1 MVGFSYVLFLHRQI
15 HTKKDRLKDKGEMIT
30 NTTLRRKTTICKSCA
45 IICIVCA
52 PLLIATVNCG
62 VESKEFAKGPVA
74 ATALSKPLLVY
85 YSRSGT
91 TRTVAKELARNL
103 SCDTEEIVSR
113 KNRFFW
119 GTLTCIH
126 DQLFDRDDNIEPI
139 KKDPSTYNRLI
150 IASPV
155 WVHRISSPMRTFL
168 RYSGLK
174 GKAVCLV
181 LTNNGNYDDEDQN
194 KIIKSVESYGIHV
207 YGCYDICTDGKS
219 EDELRQDAR
228 SLVKGITS
236 TVDQQATKIHIE

>member
-1 MVGFSYVLFLHRQI
+1 MYRSRAV
-15 HTKKDRLKDKGEMIT
+15 
-30 NTTLRRKTTICKSCA
+30 
-45 IICIVCA
+45 IVVVCSL
-52 PLLIATVNCG
+52 LLIATTNWG
-62 VESKEFAKGPVA
+62 VESQEPVKGPVVA
-74 ATALSKPLLVY
+74 KSQSKSLVVY

-103 SCDTEEIVSR
+103 SCDTEEVVSR

-126 DQLFDRDDNIEPI
+126 DQLFDRDDDIEPI
-139 KKDPSTYNRLI
+139 KKDLSTFNRLI

-168 RYSGLK
+168 KYSGLR
-174 GKAVCLV
+174 GKAVCLM

-207 YGCYDICTDGKS
+207 NGCYHVCTKGKS
-219 EDELRQDAR
+219 KYELQQHTR
-228 SLVKGITS
+228 SFVKDVTLA
-236 TVDQQATKIHIE
+236 VHQ

>member
-1 MVGFSYVLFLHRQI
+1 MRVLFASVDSR
-15 HTKKDRLKDKGEMIT
+15 KKNRLNDKGEMIT
-30 NTTLRRKTTICKSCA
+30 NTILSIKTTICKSRAVICVLCA
-45 IICIVCA
+45 L
-52 PLLIATVNCG
+52 LLIAVSYFG
-62 VESKEFAKGPVA
+62 VESKESVKRPVA
-74 ATALSKPLLVY
+74 AKYQSKPLLVY

-113 KNRFFW
+113 KNRFLW

-126 DQLFDRDDNIEPI
+126 DQLFDRDDDIEPI
-139 KKDPSTYNRLI
+139 KKDLSTYNRLI

-168 RYSGLK
+168 KYSGLR

-194 KIIKSVESYGIHV
+194 KVIKSVESYGIHV
-207 YGCYDICTDGKS
+207 YGCYDVCTNEKS
-219 EDELRQDAR
+219 KYELRQDAR
-228 SLVKGITS
+228 SLVKGITLA
-236 TVDQQATKIHIE
+236 VN

>member
-1 MVGFSYVLFLHRQI
+1 
-15 HTKKDRLKDKGEMIT
+15 MIT
-30 NTTLRRKTTICKSCA
+30 NTILRRKITICKSRA
-45 IICIVCA
+45 VIVMVCA
-52 PLLIATVNCG
+52 LLLIATTNWG
-62 VESKEFAKGPVA
+62 VESKEPVKETVLAKSQLK
-74 ATALSKPLLVY
+74 TLLVY

-113 KNRFFW
+113 KNRFLW

-126 DQLFDRDDNIEPI
+126 DQLFDRDDDIEPI
-139 KKDPSTYNRLI
+139 KKDLSTYNRLI

-168 RYSGLK
+168 KYSGLR

-194 KIIKSVESYGIHV
+194 KVIKSVESYGIHV
-207 YGCYDICTDGKS
+207 YGCYDVCTNEKS
-219 EDELRQDAR
+219 KYELRQDAR
-228 SLVKGITS
+228 SLLKGITLA
-236 TVDQQATKIHIE
+236 VN

>member
-1 MVGFSYVLFLHRQI
+1 LVDKTHAGKRQFPRIPFS
-15 HTKKDRLKDKGEMIT
+15 
-30 NTTLRRKTTICKSCA
+30 RRKTVMYGSRA
-45 IICIVCA
+45 IIVVVCV
-52 PLLIATVNCG
+52 LLFIATSHFG
-62 VESKEFAKGPVA
+62 VESQELVKGHVA
-74 ATALSKPLLVY
+74 AKSQSKPLVVY

-126 DQLFDRDDNIEPI
+126 DQLFDRDDDIEPI
-139 KKDPSTYNRLI
+139 KKGLSTYNQFI

-168 RYSGLK
+168 KYSGLR
-174 GKAVCLV
+174 GKAVSLV

-207 YGCYDICTDGKS
+207 NGCYDVCTNEKS
-219 EDELRQDAR
+219 KHELQQDAR
-228 SLVKGITS
+228 SLVKNITLA
-236 TVDQQATKIHIE
+236 VNQ

>member
-1 MVGFSYVLFLHRQI
+1 
-15 HTKKDRLKDKGEMIT
+15 MIT
-30 NTTLRRKTTICKSCA
+30 NTILSIKTTICKSRA
-45 IICIVCA
+45 IIVVVCA
-52 PLLIATVNCG
+52 LLLIAATNWG
-62 VESKEFAKGPVA
+62 VESKEPVKETVA
-74 ATALSKPLLVY
+74 AKSQSTPLLVY

-113 KNRFFW
+113 KNRFLW

-126 DQLFDRDDNIEPI
+126 DQLFDRDDDIEPI
-139 KKDPSTYNRLI
+139 KKDLSTYNRLI

-168 RYSGLK
+168 KYSGLR

-194 KIIKSVESYGIHV
+194 KVIKSVESYGIHV
-207 YGCYDICTDGKS
+207 YGCYDVCTNEKS
-219 EDELRQDAR
+219 KYELRQDAR
-228 SLVKGITS
+228 SLVKGITLA
-236 TVDQQATKIHIE
+236 VN

>member
-1 MVGFSYVLFLHRQI
+1 MVGFSCVLFLHRQI
-15 HTKKDRLKDKGEMIT
+15 HTKKDRLKDKGVMIT
-30 NTTLRRKTTICKSCA
+30 NTTLRRRTTICKSLA
-45 IICIVCA
+45 VIGLVCA
-52 PLLIATVNCG
+52 LLLIATACG
-62 VESKEFAKGPVA
+62 VESKEFAKGSVA
-74 ATALSKPLLVY
+74 AASQLKPLLVY

-126 DQLFDRDDNIEPI
+126 DQLFDRDDDIEPI
-139 KKDPSTYNRLI
+139 KKDPSIYNRLI

-155 WVHRISSPMRTFL
+155 WIHRISSPMRTFL
-168 RYSGLK
+168 KYSGLK

-194 KIIKSVESYGIHV
+194 NIIKSVESYGIHV

-219 EDELRQDAR
+219 EDELRQDTR

-236 TVDQQATKIHIE
+236 TVDQ

>member
-1 MVGFSYVLFLHRQI
+1 MRVLFASVDSR
-15 HTKKDRLKDKGEMIT
+15 KENRLNDKREMIT
-30 NTTLRRKTTICKSCA
+30 NTILSIKTTICKSRA
-45 IICIVCA
+45 IIVVVCA
-52 PLLIATVNCG
+52 LLLIAASYFG
-62 VESKEFAKGPVA
+62 VESKKSVKGPVA
-74 ATALSKPLLVY
+74 AKSQSKPLLVY

-113 KNRFFW
+113 KNRFLW

-126 DQLFDRDDNIEPI
+126 DQLFDRDDDIEPI
-139 KKDPSTYNRLI
+139 KKDLSTYNRLI

-168 RYSGLK
+168 KYSGLR
-174 GKAVCLV
+174 GKAICLV

-194 KIIKSVESYGIHV
+194 KVIKSVESYGIHV
-207 YGCYDICTDGKS
+207 YGCYDVCTNEKS

-228 SLVKGITS
+228 SLVKGITLA
-236 TVDQQATKIHIE
+236 VN